1 LAATLYPGSS
11 SRTRTAAVSWV
22 CTRCSHMAAHATP
35 QRTAPTTPRLL
46 IVREH
51 DTHRTP
57 CMTRTSLLPVVVAG
71 SHWEQRLLETEV
83 MAPLIVTYRLRIS
96 RLTLALLEDSGWYT
110 PDYSLANV
118 DLPGEWVLL
127 THCAY
132 SESLTYSRT
141 HSPNHPTTQPSIHPP
156 IHPSTHPLIH
166 QRGPHPPPSV
176 KQVEHGATS
185 RAVPSPLRSVW
196 TRTSRA
202 PARRRTSVP
211 RPALSVAHPTGEF
224 AGQRV
229 LGHVFTARFCHVS
242 SRVMTLW
249 LSRRRCAVTTGEVSA
264 PALLSCPP
272 TC

>member
-132 SESLTYSRT
+132 SESLTYSRMYSLT
-141 HSPNHPTTQPSIHPP
+141 QPPNHPTIHPPTHPP
-156 IHPSTHPLIH
+156 IHPPTHTPKGSSSTSICETGRAWGYKQGCAFATEKCLDANQQSTGSP
-166 QRGPHPPPSV
+166 PHFCATP
-176 KQVEHGATS
+176 GAIGC
-185 RAVPSPLRSVW
+185 
-196 TRTSRA
+196 A
-202 PARRRTSVP
+202 PDR
-211 RPALSVAHPTGEF
+211 
-224 AGQRV
+224 
-229 LGHVFTARFCHVS
+229 
-242 SRVMTLW
+242 
-249 LSRRRCAVTTGEVSA
+249 
-264 PALLSCPP
+264 
-272 TC
+272 